1 MNYYN
6 EIKKE
11 LIDNEIYKRVKDYS
25 MSKYELEKY
34 YNVGKLLVEAQGG
47 ETRAKYGDGL
57 IKEYSTRLML
67 ELGRRY
73 DVTTLK
79 RMRQFYLIIKN
90 GAPMVHQLTW
100 SHYLELLPLKDINK
114 ICYYIDMIIKNNL
127 SKRDLRNRIKLNEYE
142 RLDDNV
148 KRKLIK
154 KENNS
159 INDFIKHPI
168 VIKNKYNYTDIS
180 ERMLK
185 QLILEDITSFM
196 KELGDG
202 YSFIDS
208 EYKIKLGDRYNY
220 IDILLFNIKYNCYV
234 VVELKVTELK
244 KEHEG
249 QIRLYM
255 NYIDENVKTIYHDK
269 TIGIIIAK
277 YDNQYVVRYCSNPRI
292 YNTTYEL
299 V

>member
-90 GAPMVHQLTW
+90 GVPMVHQLTW

-142 RLDDNV
+142 RLDDNA
-148 KRKLIK
+148 KRKLFK

>member
-114 ICYYIDMIIKNNL
+114 ICYYIDVGVWSRKACYPPIIYWY
-127 SKRDLRNRIKLNEYE
+127 DY
-142 RLDDNV
+142 
-148 KRKLIK
+148 K
-154 KENNS
+154 K
-159 INDFIKHPI
+159 
-168 VIKNKYNYTDIS
+168 
-180 ERMLK
+180 
-185 QLILEDITSFM
+185 
-196 KELGDG
+196 
-202 YSFIDS
+202 
-208 EYKIKLGDRYNY
+208 
-220 IDILLFNIKYNCYV
+220 
-234 VVELKVTELK
+234 
-244 KEHEG
+244 
-249 QIRLYM
+249 
-255 NYIDENVKTIYHDK
+255 
-269 TIGIIIAK
+269 
-277 YDNQYVVRYCSNPRI
+277 
-292 YNTTYEL
+292 
-299 V
+299 